1 MGPAGIVLVRVFM
14 LLSSVSS
21 SIVSSSISSS
31 AISMVTTPGL
41 PHYGVAMV
49 FALIVVLALKE
60 ILSSSQ
66 KWNKY
71 LNSSFNMASVP
82 LTFTFL
88 LILVFKAMTII
99 D

>member
-1 MGPAGIVLVRVFM
+1 MI
-14 LLSSVSS
+14 
-21 SIVSSSISSS
+21 
-31 AISMVTTPGL
+31 TTPGL

-49 FALIVVLALKE
+49 SALIVVLALKE

-71 LNSSFNMASVP
+71 LNNSFNMASVP

-88 LILVFKAMTII
+88 FIIGFKVKSILG
-99 D
+99 